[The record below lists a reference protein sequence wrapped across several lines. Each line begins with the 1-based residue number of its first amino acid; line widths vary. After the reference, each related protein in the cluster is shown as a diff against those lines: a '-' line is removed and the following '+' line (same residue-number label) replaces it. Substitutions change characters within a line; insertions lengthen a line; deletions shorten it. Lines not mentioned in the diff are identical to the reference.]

1 MSRAGILAEAGQ
13 RLADYPRKHT
23 TTTNHSANFHPSAW
37 PASESTAPA
46 VPSGPPQS
54 PHTTIQRLIPKVRPQ
69 ILVETHMCDFDL
81 GVRVVAETDRALADM
96 TYLKGVDHDAIQFAL
111 SRHKVALLF

>member
-1 MSRAGILAEAGQ
+1 
-13 RLADYPRKHT
+13 
-23 TTTNHSANFHPSAW
+23 
-37 PASESTAPA
+37 
-46 VPSGPPQS
+46 
-54 PHTTIQRLIPKVRPQ
+54 
-69 ILVETHMCDFDL
+69 MCDFDL